1 MIKQVDRY
9 IGKAA
14 LSGIAAVW
22 VTMSMLII
30 TFTFLG
36 QLSHINASYRT
47 LDALWYV
54 ALTLPRVAYQV
65 FPVSALI
72 GALIGVGGLA
82 ASNELVAFRTA
93 GASRLR
99 LAGAAMAGTLLATIL
114 VMVLGEWIS
123 PVAEQQGRAYRLGK
137 VSGQAIVGGQRG
149 MWFRDGDQVVNIQ
162 LPVLADGQSSQL
174 VEFRDVVIYS
184 FGETTELQSITSAEM
199 AVHNGD
205 SWTLSGATKLEID
218 PDRVHVISQETAAW
232 DSRVKPEL
240 LDSAVTRPP
249 YMSVRSL
256 YTQSRFLGENG
267 LDHRIYDVEF
277 FAKIFLPFT
286 VLALV
291 LGGMPFVFGSARNQ
305 NMGVR
310 IFVGLT
316 IGVLFTIANGAA
328 QNIGAAYGIHAM
340 VSAVTPSL
348 LIAVIALLALRR
360 SV

>member
-14 LSGIAAVW
+14 LSGIAGVW
-22 VTMSMLII
+22 ILMSLLLS

-36 QLSHINASYRT
+36 QLSHINASYRP
-47 LDALWYV
+47 LDALWYA

-65 FPVSALI
+65 FPVSALM

-99 LAGAAMAGTLLATIL
+99 LAGAAMAGTLLVTLL
-114 VMVLGEWIS
+114 VMVMGEWIS
-123 PVAEQQGRAYRLGK
+123 PLAEQQGRAYRLGK

-149 MWFRDGDQVVNIQ
+149 MWFRDGGQVVNIQ
-162 LPVLADGQSSQL
+162 LPLLAGGESSQL

-184 FGETTELQSITSAEM
+184 FGESTELESITRADV
-199 AVHNGD
+199 AVHTDDG
-205 SWTLSGATKLEID
+205 WTLSGMTKLEIS
-218 PDRVHVISQETAAW
+218 PAQVQVVRQGQASW

-256 YTQSRFLGENG
+256 YAQSTFLGDNG

-310 IFVGLT
+310 IFVGMT
-316 IGVLFTIANGAA
+316 MGVLFTIVNGAA
-328 QNIGAAYGIHAM
+328 QNIGAAYGIHASL
-340 VSAVTPSL
+340 SALTPSMI
-348 LIAVIALLALRR
+348 IALIALLALRR